1 MTEQQ
6 MALPGLTNVFIFEET
21 PLRPAWSKDEL
32 RSTREKIR
40 NAFESHD
47 TASEAF
53 SCRGFLNWKE
63 HLLALTCN
71 KNNRLHTLHPNKE
84 EELGK

>member
-1 MTEQQ
+1 MKSSRPTYPLLLTKNIIPATEMTEQQ

-53 SCRGFLNWKE
+53 SCRGFLN
-63 HLLALTCN
+63 
-71 KNNRLHTLHPNKE
+71 
-84 EELGK
+84 